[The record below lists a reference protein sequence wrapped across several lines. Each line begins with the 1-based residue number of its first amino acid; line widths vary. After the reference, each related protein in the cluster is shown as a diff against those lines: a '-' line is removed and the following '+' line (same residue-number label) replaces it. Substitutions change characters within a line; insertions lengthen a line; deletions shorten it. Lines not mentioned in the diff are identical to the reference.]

1 MRYHTHGNTHTDT
14 HTHTHSHAC
23 TKPVWCGVEPNG
35 FKNGTSD
42 VQVRAKASIGQQT
55 SLAAVEA
62 TAHIASQSPMAD
74 QSSRSVMHLT
84 SHARREG
91 QVRMCRGR
99 TIAQM
104 PMPKEIAATLPPSD
118 SLHEIHKLGARE
130 ENQRDARLL
139 KPKTSLGVVG
149 GWKPSPS
156 GKEHALGGH
165 IGGKCCWD
173 IAPRQATGYSSLT
186 AIRKPPEG
194 TLKRAQG
201 AGAMRRKRK
210 RASVPIK
217 SCFDGDTS
225 PSG

>member
-1 MRYHTHGNTHTDT
+1 MVGLRRVQYQTHGNTR
-14 HTHTHSHAC
+14 THSHAC
-23 TKPVWCGVEPNG
+23 TKPGWCGVELNG
-35 FKNGTSD
+35 SENGTSD
-42 VQVRAKASIGQQT
+42 VQARAKASIGQQT

-62 TAHIASQSPMAD
+62 MAPIASQSPTAD

-84 SHARREG
+84 SHGREG
-91 QVRMCRGR
+91 RVPMCRGR
-99 TIAQM
+99 TVAQM
-104 PMPKEIAATLPPSD
+104 PIPKEIVATLPPSD

-156 GKEHALGGH
+156 GKEHALGGQ
-165 IGGKCCWD
+165 IGGKGCWD

-186 AIRKPPEG
+186 TLRVLLAPQG

-210 RASVPIK
+210 YQ
-217 SCFDGDTS
+217 
-225 PSG
+225 